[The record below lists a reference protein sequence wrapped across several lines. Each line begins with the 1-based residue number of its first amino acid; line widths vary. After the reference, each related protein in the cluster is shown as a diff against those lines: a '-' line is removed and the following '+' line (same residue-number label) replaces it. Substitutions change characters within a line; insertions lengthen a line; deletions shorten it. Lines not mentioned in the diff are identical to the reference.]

1 MPANTAFYDAQELA
15 ELLGISKSAAY
26 LHIRNLNKELGE
38 RGYLSPK
45 PGLVSKKLVHEKFML
60 EDYIPETTA
69 AKTGKKVI

>member
-1 MPANTAFYDAQELA
+1 MPANTAFYNAQELS

-26 LHIRNLNKELGE
+26 LHIRNLNKELEE

-60 EDYIPETTA
+60 DEYIPETTA
-69 AKTGKKVI
+69 SKARRRAI